1 MKISQVKIEN
11 FRGYKDKTEIYINDL
26 TVFVGKNDVGKST
39 ILEALDI
46 FFNEDVKEAGTVTIE
61 KDDIN
66 KQSEFDDNKDIVISV
81 VFDDLP
87 DKIDIDHNNKTSL
100 EQEYL
105 LRTDKKLEIIK
116 KFPNAGKAKVSIF
129 ANHPTNPKCN
139 NLLSRKQKELQDM
152 MKELKLDSN
161 RRTNA
166 EMRKAIWNKYKDELN
181 CQEREIDANK
191 DETKDI
197 WEKLKQYM
205 PLYTLFKADRE
216 NDDGDDEV
224 QKPMKSAVDDI
235 LADDD
240 IKEKL
245 KIISDDVL
253 IQLQEVAEK
262 SLEKLAEINPSI
274 AEKLKVVIPLQKD
287 LKWANVFKGLT
298 ISGKDDIPINK
309 RGSGVKRLI
318 LISFFKA
325 EAERRQADKTVSDI
339 IYAIEEPETSQHA
352 EYQKI
357 LIDSFVDL
365 STKTKTQ
372 IILTTHS
379 PAIVKM
385 LKFENLRLVKDQ
397 EEKKD
402 VVNIEENSLPYP
414 SLNEVNFLAFGESD
428 ETYHNELYGFIA
440 DEDGVLPAEFKAGK
454 EKRNYKRKGKKG
466 NIVEADKIIS
476 EYIRHQIHHPENKL
490 NAYKHTHEDLQ
501 QSIKEMRNFIKG
513 NKATQT

>member
-1 MKISQVKIEN
+1 MKISQVKIKN
-11 FRGYKDKTEIYINDL
+11 FRGYKDETEIYIDNL
-26 TVFVGKNDVGKST
+26 TVFIGKNDVGKST

-46 FFNEDVKEAGTVTIE
+46 FLNEGKPDQE
-61 KDDIN
+61 DIN
-66 KQSEFDDNKDIVISV
+66 KFTEDQEVIISV

-87 DKIDIDHNNKTSL
+87 DKIFIDDVIPTTL

-105 LRTDKKLEIIK
+105 LNSDKKLEIIK
-116 KFPNAGKAKVSIF
+116 KFSAGGKAKVSIF
-129 ANHPTNPKCN
+129 ANHPTNPKCK
-139 NLLSRKQKELQDM
+139 NLLSRKQNQLQDM

-161 RRTNA
+161 RKTNS
-166 EMRKAIWNKYKDELN
+166 EMRTAIWNKYKDELN

-197 WEKLKQYM
+197 WEKLKEYM
-205 PLYTLFKADRE
+205 PLYTLFRADRE

-224 QKPMKSAVDDI
+224 QKPMKSAVDEILEKGDI
-235 LADDD
+235 PERLEKISKD
-240 IKEKL
+240 I
-245 KIISDDVL
+245 I
-253 IQLQEVAEK
+253 IQLQDVAEK
-262 SLEKLAEINPSI
+262 SLEKLAEINPNM
-274 AEKLKVVIPLQKD
+274 AEKLNVVTPSQKD

-298 ISGKDDIPINK
+298 ISGKDDISINK

-357 LIDSFVDL
+357 LIDSFVGL
-365 STKTKTQ
+365 SEKLKTQ

-385 LKFENLRLVKDQ
+385 LKFKNLRLVQDQ
-397 EEKKD
+397 EKRKD
-402 VVNIEENSLPYP
+402 VVSIEEKTLPYP

-428 ETYHNELYGFIA
+428 ESYHNELYGFI
-440 DEDGVLPAEFKAGK
+440 EDDKDLFENFIKGK
-454 EKRNYKRKGKKG
+454 EKRNYKNNKTGKL
-466 NIVEADKIIS
+466 EQRTLS
-476 EYIRHQIHHPENKL
+476 EYIRHQIHHPENKS
-490 NAYKHTHEDLQ
+490 NPPYTPEELQ
-501 QSIKEMRNFIKG
+501 QSIKLLRDFITG
-513 NKATQT
+513 NNATQT